1 MVEPARIETAPAPF
15 GEVLALADE
24 LELDP
29 VVAQLLVRRGLSD
42 PAQARGF
49 LAAADQYDA
58 SDFNQID
65 VAVELALGH
74 VKSGST
80 ILIHGDYDVD
90 GVCSTAILV
99 RTLRELGANAEWFIP
114 GRREDGYGLGL
125 ANVERFAAGPASLLI
140 TADCAITAVDEVA
153 RARELALDVIVTDH
167 HRPRGDGMLPDAPI
181 VHPLL
186 SGYPDPELCATGVAY
201 KFAQALR
208 TAAGGSAADCDD
220 ELDLVALATVAD
232 CVPLMRENRRLVRE
246 GLVALAQTKRPGLR
260 ALMRVAGVDPA
271 EIDEKT
277 IGFRLAPRIN
287 AAGRMQRADGGV
299 ELMLTDDPA
308 RAEAIAAELDH
319 ANAERKLV
327 EQRIR
332 YEAEAQA
339 AALGPRDGYVLS
351 SQDWHPGVI
360 GIVASRLAEAH
371 QRPVVIV
378 ALDGEEGSGSGRSVP
393 GFDLLAA
400 LEACSNDLLRFGG
413 HRAAAGCTVAA
424 ASVAAFA
431 DHFEAYCA
439 GIFAGQATGA
449 LDHADAV
456 VGGDGLSMDLAEQLV
471 ALGPFGIGNPKP
483 KLLIPGARLD
493 QARTMGE
500 GKHLR
505 CTVNSAGLRVG
516 AVAFGTSRL
525 PEGADRALDVVGSLE
540 VNRWRGAEELRFV
553 ISETAEPSALIEV
566 VGRPDDDLEAVRAA
580 LAAMPLAA
588 PGVVGTDAREL
599 LDRRGSGVAG
609 VLGAL
614 VAGGE
619 NVLVVTASEQRRR
632 AQMAGRIGGFS
643 LTSWA
648 LLLADPTLADRF
660 THLVALDPPPSAEAE
675 RVLVSGSAGTFAH
688 QLWGPAELRFSLDEL
703 ERNADLRGSLASVY
717 RALRDSPQLP
727 LLELLRSGDELRSP
741 SVMALIIRVLD
752 ELGLASFD
760 GSRLTLVAEAP
771 ERRELETSAAFTE
784 NARAVDQAKAWMSP
798 IAPLAA

>member
-1 MVEPARIETAPAPF
+1 MEPARIEIAAAPF
-15 GEVLALADE
+15 GEVLALADA

-29 VVAQLLVRRGLSD
+29 AVAQLLVRRGLKD
-42 PAQARGF
+42 PSQAREF
-49 LAAADQYDA
+49 LSAADHHQA
-58 SDFNQID
+58 SEFERIEE
-65 VAVELALGH
+65 AVELALKH
-74 VKSGST
+74 VAAGST

-99 RTLRELGANAEWFIP
+99 RTLSDLGAKVEWFIP

-140 TADCAITAVDEVA
+140 TVDCAITAVDEVA
-153 RARELALDVIVTDH
+153 RARELGLDVIITDH
-167 HRPRGDGMLPDAPI
+167 HRPRSDGVLPDAPI
-181 VHPLL
+181 VHPLV
-186 SGYPDPELCATGVAY
+186 SSYPDPELCATGVAY

-208 TAAGGSAADCDD
+208 LAAAGSAAECED

-232 CVPLMRENRRLVRE
+232 CVPLVRENRRLVRE

-260 ALMRVAGVDPA
+260 ALMRVAQVDPA

-287 AAGRMQRADGGV
+287 AAGRMQRADSGV
-299 ELMLTDDPA
+299 ELMLTDDPL

-319 ANAERKLV
+319 ANSERKLV

-339 AALGPRDGYVLS
+339 AALGPRDGYVLA

-360 GIVASRLAEAH
+360 GIVASRLAETH

-400 LEACSNDLLRFGG
+400 LEACAGDLLRFGG

-424 ASVAAFA
+424 EAIASFA
-431 DHFEAYCA
+431 EHFDAYCA
-439 GIFAGQATGA
+439 AIFAGQPAGA
-449 LDHADAV
+449 VGYADAV
-456 VGGDGLSMDLAEQLV
+456 VGGDGLSMELAEQLG
-471 ALGPFGIGNPKP
+471 ALGPFGTGNPKP

-493 QARTMGE
+493 GARTMGE

-516 AVAFGTSRL
+516 AVAFGTSHL
-525 PEGADRALDVVGSLE
+525 PDGADRALDVVGSLE

-553 ISETAEPSALIEV
+553 ISETVTPTATIEF
-566 VGRPDDDLEAVRAA
+566 VGRPENDLEALHVA
-580 LAAMPLAA
+580 LAATPLASA
-588 PGVVGTDAREL
+588 AAVDEADREL

-609 VLGAL
+609 ALGAL
-614 VAGGE
+614 VASGE
-619 NVLVVTASEQRRR
+619 GVLVISVSEQRRR
-632 AQMAGRIGGFS
+632 AQLSGRIGGFA
-643 LTSWA
+643 LTSWQ
-648 LLLADPTLADRF
+648 LLGSDHSLLSRF
-660 THLVALDPPPSAEAE
+660 THLVALDPPVCAAAQA
-675 RVLVSGSAGTFAH
+675 LLSGGPVGSFAH
-688 QLWGPAELRFSLDEL
+688 QLWGPAELRFTLDEI

-717 RALRDSPQLP
+717 RALRDSPELP
-727 LLELLRSGDELRSP
+727 LLEQLRSGDELRSP
-741 SVMALIIRVLD
+741 MQMALIVRVLE
-752 ELGLASFD
+752 ELELASFD
-760 GSRLTLVAEAP
+760 GSSLALLAEP
-771 ERRELETSAAFTE
+771 TERRDLERSPTFSE
-784 NARAVDQAKAWMSP
+784 NARASEEASAWLSP
-798 IAPLAA
+798 IASLAA